1 MHEVSPVIVLYYDN
15 DYSAVIAI
23 NSILTKSIE
32 PCKIKTNEGLINL
45 RLLATYSYQN

>member
-1 MHEVSPVIVLYYDN
+1 MHEDSPVIVLYYDN
-15 DYSAVIAI
+15 DYSAVIVI

-32 PCKIKTNEGLINL
+32 PCKLKTNEGLRNL

>member
-1 MHEVSPVIVLYYDN
+1 MHEDSPVIVLYYDN

-32 PCKIKTNEGLINL
+32 P
-45 RLLATYSYQN
+45 